1 MKTESPERIRILIAD
16 DHFTVLEGLAAII
29 NRQPDM
35 LVTGQAGDG
44 EEALALWKA
53 TQPDICL
60 LDLRMPRLDGVT
72 VTESIRALDHSAR
85 VIVLTTY
92 DTDNDILRAIRAGAK
107 AYLLKDSRRED
118 LLDCIRRVYRGETFI
133 TPALVEKLASG
144 LSVEPLTGR
153 ELDVLTLLASGLSNK
168 EIGTR
173 LCITETTVKSHLR
186 AIFSKLNVLSRTEAV
201 ATANKRGLIQI

>member
-53 TQPDICL
+53 TLPDICL